1 MKRLTQTHSFRT
13 LSSKEATVSQIR
25 KATDE
30 LIEKVIELSDSE
42 IDDTSL
48 FRIMSYT
55 RFILQRLQK
64 KSRNRA
70 FDPILFN

>member
-13 LSSKEATVSQIR
+13 LSLKESTVSQIR